1 MEITQLQKPGDVDV
15 TMLLQFL
22 LVAALDFTS
31 IQDMF
36 LFEFSSFFLV
46 PGTSKWRDIIYIYAP
61 NR

>member
-31 IQDMF
+31 IQDML

-46 PGTSKWRDIIYIYAP
+46 PGTSKW
-61 NR
+61 